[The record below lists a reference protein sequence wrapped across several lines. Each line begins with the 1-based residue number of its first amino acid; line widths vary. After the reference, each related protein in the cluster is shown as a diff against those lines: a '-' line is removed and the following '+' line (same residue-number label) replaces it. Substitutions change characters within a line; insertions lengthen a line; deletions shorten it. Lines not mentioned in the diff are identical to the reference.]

1 MDMQRWRLHEEIRGR
16 YENTNNSTKVVNTVN
31 IKPDNVNT
39 DNTTIKPYN
48 AHTVHTT
55 STSVQ
60 KDQNDLFE
68 LEEQIDQLDLNAD
81 TTAKAQDEQLSSI
94 TKDICKA
101 SSLNKLEN
109 EPNSVLN
116 SQPLQLPTQTDPE
129 EIVNYEWGY
138 GYYW

>member
-1 MDMQRWRLHEEIRGR
+1 MQRWRLHEEIRGR